1 MIEAR
6 LMTCNAMNTGLPL
19 MKSECEDQ
27 HAADEPHRPSTAAD
41 SCGATLTPQ
50 VDDLG
55 HVGGDRY
62 CDAEDPKDLKH
73 EPSSSSLKVT
83 AHRAV
88 SRGPSPARSPIASSP
103 SRSSRVPVV
112 SALSFAG
119 MAHFRHPGL
128 TS

>member
-1 MIEAR
+1 
-6 LMTCNAMNTGLPL
+6 

-73 EPSSSSLKVT
+73 
-83 AHRAV
+83 
-88 SRGPSPARSPIASSP
+88 GASFFESDCS
-103 SRSSRVPVV
+103 SRSLPGPV
-112 SALSFAG
+112 AG
-119 MAHFRHPGL
+119 AQPDRFVTFEILASTGSECP
-128 TS
+128 